1 MERKLVS
8 LRNVDSIEPITFMNE
23 KGELE
28 EASNIEKLVT
38 DGWNI
43 VVKKGVFNI
52 DEIMVYCET
61 DTILSPDIPLFS
73 FLEGKRIKTKKL
85 KGVVSQGVCFTIPEV
100 LDVIYTRKTGVTEGF
115 ALPDNPGFQ
124 EYHIFANSE
133 FNEGDDW
140 TELVG
145 AVKYDEY
152 STDKAG
158 NNALKQMPA
167 DVRGKFPSFIP
178 KTDEERIQNLTK
190 ELKYDWVSKR
200 VIAREKVHG
209 SSITIYAKVDSAH
222 EDLPS
227 RLDFGICSRNFELHL
242 HSHESNN
249 YVKSGLSSLHKLL
262 SHCLEYKESIALQ
275 GELLGPGIN
284 GNPYNLP
291 DFKILF
297 FTAYNINEKYRYSDK
312 ELCELLAAL
321 EADYVNKYDDGSIAI
336 HLPYDGPEFSPCPLV
351 DVFELDGELANLL
364 SKADAKSQVYSKYDR
379 EGIVVRGVDDN
390 FSFKVISNKWL
401 LKEKD

>member
-1 MERKLVS
+1 MLNKQGERVLVY
-8 LRNVDSIEPITFMNE
+8 LALVDDIQEITFLNNE
-23 KGELE
+23 GELE
-28 EASNIEKLVT
+28 TCANIIKLT
-38 DGWNI
+38 TSGWNL
-43 VVKKGVFNI
+43 VVQRDRFNVG
-52 DEIMVYCET
+52 ELFVYCET
-61 DTILSPDIPLFS
+61 DCVLPKDIPLFS

-85 KGVVSQGVCFTIPEV
+85 KGVVSQGVAFTIPEI
-100 LDVIYTRKTGVTEGF
+100 LDVIQQLDNEGKLTQGIFDEILYT
-115 ALPDNPGFQ
+115 
-124 EYHIFANSE
+124 EYT
-133 FNEGDDW
+133 EGDDW

-145 AVKYDEY
+145 ATKYDEY

-190 ELKYDWVSKR
+190 ELKYDWVAKR

-209 SSITIYAKVDSAH
+209 SSITLYAKVDPAH

-242 HSHESNN
+242 HSHETNN
-249 YVKSGLSSLHKLL
+249 YVKAGLSSLHKLL

-284 GNPYNLP
+284 GNPYNLL

-297 FTAYNINEKYRYSDK
+297 FTAYEINEKYRYSDK
-312 ELCELLAAL
+312 ELCELLNIL
-321 EADYVNKYDDGSIAI
+321 ELDN
-336 HLPYDGPEFSPCPLV
+336 CPLV
-351 DVFELDGELANLL
+351 DTFELSGEIDTLL
-364 SKADAKSQVYSKYDR
+364 SKADAKSEVYNKYDR

>member
-8 LRNVDSIEPITFMNE
+8 LRNVDEVEPLIFLNE
-23 KGELE
+23 KGELQ
-28 EASNIEKLVT
+28 EADNIEVLIT
-38 DGWNI
+38 GGWKAI
-43 VVKKGVFNI
+43 VQKQRFHK
-52 DEIMVYCET
+52 DEIFVFAEV
-61 DTILSPDIPLFS
+61 DTILNPDIPLFS

-85 KGVVSQGVCFTIPEV
+85 KGVVSQGVCFTIPEI
-100 LDVIYTRKTGVTEGF
+100 LDVIQDRANNNLVSAEDYKK
-115 ALPDNPGFQ
+115 
-124 EYHIFANSE
+124 IFSGDVW
-133 FNEGDDW
+133 NEGDDW

-145 AVKYDEY
+145 AIKYDEY

-158 NNALKQMPA
+158 NNALKQIPA

-190 ELKYDWVSKR
+190 ELKYDWKGKR

-242 HSHESNN
+242 HSHETNN
-249 YVKSGLSSLHKLL
+249 YVKSGLPSLHKLL

-297 FTAYNINEKYRYSDK
+297 FTAYDINGKYRYSDK
-312 ELCELLAAL
+312 ELCHLLSIL
-321 EADYVNKYDDGSIAI
+321 EEDN
-336 HLPYDGPEFSPCPLV
+336 CPLV
-351 DVFELDGELANLL
+351 DVFELDGELQGLL
-364 SKADAKSQVYSKYDR
+364 SKADAKSAVYNKYDR